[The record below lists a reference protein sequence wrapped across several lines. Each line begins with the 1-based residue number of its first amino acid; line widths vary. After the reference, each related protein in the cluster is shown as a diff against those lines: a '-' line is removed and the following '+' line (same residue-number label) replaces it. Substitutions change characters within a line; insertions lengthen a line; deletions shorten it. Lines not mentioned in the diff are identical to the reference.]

1 MSCPKMRGFRLVPR
15 LFFERAKQSIVVA
28 SLSRSGD
35 GRERQGD
42 VCSWDSRVLAAGDA
56 ESMPGSAFSSV
67 GATASFT
74 ALLFIAPRKGKKRK
88 KKKGAA
94 PRCRVVFGV
103 AAFSSA
109 FPHLD
114 HSQPRCLAMANVFL
128 VLLPRSNRHSIVHQT
143 CTVLCSKDGGC
154 ELLNMA

>member
-1 MSCPKMRGFRLVPR
+1 MAPR
-15 LFFERAKQSIVVA
+15 LFTETAKQSIVVA
-28 SLSRSGD
+28 SLSRSGG
-35 GRERQGD
+35 GRERQGE
-42 VCSWDSRVLAAGDA
+42 VCSWDSRVLAADGA
-56 ESMPGSAFSSV
+56 ESMPGSASSSL

-74 ALLFIAPRKGKKRK
+74 ALLFIAPTKSKRK
-88 KKKGAA
+88 KRAA

-109 FPHLD
+109 FPHSD
-114 HSQPRCLAMANVFL
+114 RSQPRCLAMANVFL

-143 CTVLCSKDGGC
+143 CTVLCNKDGGC